1 MFFQQCLHFAKD
13 QLSLERGK
21 SACVYAVPDPEKAA
35 SGQSLTQ
42 YLSHF
47 CNTTLF
53 QYSLK
58 YSGFINPFRTTCC
71 SPKGMKP
78 AAVSI
83 LPYENLTQQL
93 KLWDCSLQLLW
104 ATFFFL
110 WHALNIPSMAKG
122 LAGDF
127 QWNFCVLDNQ
137 VLLNFSR
144 SGSLSP
150 TKLFWHF
157 QTKRMHSANYIS
169 RKHNSNQRGKLVNK
183 SLQKSLE
190 NKHKHHPS

>member
-21 SACVYAVPDPEKAA
+21 SACVCAVPDPEKAA

-104 ATFFFL
+104 ATFFSVTCSEYTKHGKRSSRGFSMKFL
-110 WHALNIPSMAKG
+110 CARQPG
-122 LAGDF
+122 PPEF
-127 QWNFCVLDNQ
+127 
-137 VLLNFSR
+137 
-144 SGSLSP
+144 
-150 TKLFWHF
+150 
-157 QTKRMHSANYIS
+157 
-169 RKHNSNQRGKLVNK
+169 
-183 SLQKSLE
+183 
-190 NKHKHHPS
+190 